1 MRTSATRRRE
11 AVGNVLIIVLALMAV
26 VAYGVDMANRTEAR
40 LQARAERSAR

>member
-11 AVGNVLIIVLALMAV
+11 AVGNILLVVLALMAV
-26 VAYGVDMANRTEAR
+26 VAYGVEMGNRTEAR

>member
-11 AVGNVLIIVLALMAV
+11 AVGNVLIFVLVLMAV
-26 VAYGVDMANRTEAR
+26 VAYGVDVANRTEAR